1 MTFVLSNQG
10 EIKMNAIQNK
20 FVEDDGVT
28 ITGYDEIS
36 GYSTFQLG
44 NFKFSRDEYFAK
56 VTWEAK
62 GQEHSHLMSVDA
74 FLRALM
80 RDVAW
85 GFFYGWVNFDHV
97 IGTQNHYG
105 NVDLYAGTFN
115 GVLKAAGVDY
125 VENFETP
132 LIMATF
138 KAILHDWVSEGF
150 DPFAAPE
157 ETGSAFGR
165 KHGDNSEAIDRY
177 RIATKRMPGLPDDSP
192 LRDDLPVNRQF
203 EDVAQDDP
211 LIYCEPGFEGQL
223 SGFNLFK
230 YLSRSDVTWNPSVTS
245 VCKQSL
251 FCPTTEEYI
260 LPIFHGNDRVEW
272 FLQLSD
278 EITWDIGDKVDG
290 SPIARVIMKAGD
302 IAAMPANIR
311 HQGYSTKRSM
321 LLVWE
326 NATPNLPERY
336 ESGELSPYPI
346 QF

>member
-1 MTFVLSNQG
+1 
-10 EIKMNAIQNK
+10 MNAIQNK
-20 FVEDDGVT
+20 FVEDGVIIT
-28 ITGYDEIS
+28 GHDEITGYS
-36 GYSTFQLG
+36 AFQLG
-44 NFKFSRDEYFAK
+44 GFSFSRDEYFAK

-115 GVLKAAGVDY
+115 GVLKEAGVDY

-138 KAILHDWVSEGF
+138 KAILHDWVNEDF

-165 KHGDNSEAIDRY
+165 KQGNNPEAIDRY

-192 LRDDLPVNRQF
+192 LRDDLPVNRHF
-203 EDVAQDDP
+203 EDVPQDEP
-211 LIYCEPGFEGQL
+211 LVYCEPGFEGQL

-278 EITWDIGDKVDG
+278 EITWDIADKEDG
-290 SPIARVIMKAGD
+290 RPVARVINKAGD
-302 IAAMPANIR
+302 ICAMPANIR

-336 ESGELSPYPI
+336 ASGELPPYPVK
-346 QF
+346 F